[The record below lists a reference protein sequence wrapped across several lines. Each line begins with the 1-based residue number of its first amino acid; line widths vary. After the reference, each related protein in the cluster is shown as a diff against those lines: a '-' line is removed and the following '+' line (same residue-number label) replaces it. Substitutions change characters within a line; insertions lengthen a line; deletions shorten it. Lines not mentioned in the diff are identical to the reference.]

1 MSQLELRNLRKE
13 FTGGGEDIVAVDDVD
28 LTLDDGEFL
37 VLVGPSGCGKS
48 TTLRMIAGLES
59 VTAGDVV
66 IDGESVRELEP
77 RERDIAMVFQN
88 YALYPHMTTRE
99 NIGFGLKMTS
109 DLDSAER
116 NRQVEDVA
124 ESLGIEE
131 LLDDY
136 PKELSGGQQQRVALG
151 RAIIRDPE
159 VFLMDE
165 PLSNLDAKL
174 RTQMRTEL
182 KALQDDLGVTTVY
195 VTHDQT
201 EAMTMGDRIAILNHG
216 ELQQVGTPL
225 ECYHQPANKFVAGF
239 IGAPS
244 MNFLDASVEG
254 NRLRHSLFD
263 YELSST
269 TADVVDGHDRVT
281 MGIRPE
287 DIRVVDEADVDNPV
301 AADVHLVEPLGDISH
316 VTLNVGEQQFTAVVP
331 GGQAFERGEH
341 VTLQFPEDDLHL
353 FDADSGQALKNSSQS
368 TDDELAIHA

>member
-13 FTGGGEDIVAVDDVD
+13 FTGGGESVVAVDDVD
-28 LTLDDGEFL
+28 LTLNDGEFL

-59 VTAGDVV
+59 VTSGDVIV
-66 IDGESVRELEP
+66 DGESMTDLEP

-99 NIGFGLKMTS
+99 NIGFGLKMTT
-109 DLDSAER
+109 DLDSEER

-182 KALQDDLGVTTVY
+182 KALQDDLNVTTVY

-244 MNFLDASVEG
+244 MNFMDVASKNE
-254 NRLRHSLFD
+254 RLIHKMFD
-263 YELSST
+263 YEISEA
-269 TADVVDGHDRVT
+269 TAQAIEGYDRVT
-281 MGIRPE
+281 LGIRPE
-287 DIRVVDEADVDNPV
+287 DIRIVDGSDVQNPIP
-301 AADVHLVEPLGDISH
+301 AEVHLVEPLGDVSH
-316 VTLNVGEQQFTAVVP
+316 VALNIGNKRFTAAVP
-331 GGQAFERGEH
+331 GGQKFDRGEE
-341 VTLQFPEDDLHL
+341 VTLHFPEDSLHL
-353 FDADSGQALKNSSQS
+353 FDATSGQTLKNSSRS
-368 TDDELAIHA
+368 ADEEPVIHA